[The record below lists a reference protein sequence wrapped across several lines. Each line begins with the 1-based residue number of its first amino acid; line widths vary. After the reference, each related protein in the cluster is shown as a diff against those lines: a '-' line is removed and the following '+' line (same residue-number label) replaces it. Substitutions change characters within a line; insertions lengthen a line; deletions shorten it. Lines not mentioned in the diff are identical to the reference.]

1 MPDPIT
7 QIRESF
13 GLISQAD
20 PELKKMATEEVNRLT
35 KEYLTTDGSMKRNA
49 FLEIRAG
56 TGGGEAELFASE
68 LARMYERFS
77 ENLGFRLSLVRQNR
91 SSIGGIKE
99 IIYHIKGNG
108 AYGFLLP
115 EGGVH
120 RVQRVP
126 ETEKSG
132 RIHTSA
138 VSVVVLPEVPEH
150 ELIINP
156 KDLRVDVYHAQGH
169 GGQGVNTTDSAVRIT
184 HLSSG
189 LIVTCQDERSQI
201 KNRAKALAE
210 LRSRLFKLK
219 NEKKSQ
225 ELGQARLSMI
235 KSGDRSD
242 KIKTY
247 NFPQDRLTDHR
258 MKKNYSQLDKI
269 LNGDLCDIIL
279 AYWVWDLTSD
289 LEVA

>member
-1 MPDPIT
+1 MSDCIT

-13 GLISQAD
+13 ELTSQAD
-20 PELKKMATEEVNRLT
+20 LELKAMAAEEVNQLT
-35 KEYLTTDGSMKRNA
+35 KEYLTTDASLKRNA

-56 TGGGEAELFASE
+56 TGGDEAELFASE
-68 LARMYERFS
+68 LARMYERFA
-77 ENLGFRLSLVRQNR
+77 ENQGFRLSLVRQNR
-91 SSIGGIKE
+91 SSIGGVKE
-99 IIYHIKGNG
+99 IIYHITGNG

-132 RIHTSA
+132 RVHTSA
-138 VSVVVLPEVPEH
+138 VSVVVLPEVPER
-150 ELIINP
+150 ELTINP
-156 KDLRVDVYHAQGH
+156 KDLRVDVFHAQGH

-184 HLSSG
+184 HLPTG
-189 LIVTCQDERSQI
+189 LIVICQDERSQI

-210 LRSRLFKLK
+210 LRSRLFKIDS
-219 NEKKSQ
+219 EKKSQ
-225 ELGQARLSMI
+225 ELGQTRMSMI

-258 MKKNYSQLDKI
+258 MKKNYSQLNKI
-269 LNGDLCDIIL
+269 LNGDLFDIIL
-279 AYWVWDLTSD
+279 AYWVWNLTNDIES
-289 LEVA
+289 

>member
-1 MPDPIT
+1 MSDCIT

-13 GLISQAD
+13 ELAGQAD
-20 PELKKMATEEVNRLT
+20 SELKAMAIEEVEQLT
-35 KEYLTTDGSMKRNA
+35 KEYLTTDASLKRNA

-56 TGGGEAELFASE
+56 TGGDEAELFASE
-68 LARMYERFS
+68 LARMYERFA
-77 ENLGFRLSLVRQNR
+77 ENQGFRLSLVRQNR
-91 SSIGGIKE
+91 SSIGGVKE
-99 IIYHIKGNG
+99 IIYHITGNG

-132 RIHTSA
+132 RVHTSA
-138 VSVVVLPEVPEH
+138 VSVVVLPEVPER
-150 ELIINP
+150 ELMINP
-156 KDLRVDVYHAQGH
+156 KDLRVDVFHAQGH

-184 HLSSG
+184 HLPTG
-189 LIVTCQDERSQI
+189 LIVICQDERSQI

-210 LRSRLFKLK
+210 LRSRLFKIDS
-219 NEKKSQ
+219 EKKSQ
-225 ELGQARLSMI
+225 ELGQARMSMI

-258 MKKNYSQLDKI
+258 MKKNYSQLNKI
-269 LNGDLCDIIL
+269 LNGDLFDIIL
-279 AYWVWDLTSD
+279 AYWVWNLTNDIES
-289 LEVA
+289 

>member
-1 MPDPIT
+1 MSDCIT

-13 GLISQAD
+13 ELAGQAD
-20 PELKKMATEEVNRLT
+20 SELKAMAIEEVEQLT
-35 KEYLTTDGSMKRNA
+35 EEYLTTDASLKRNA

-56 TGGGEAELFASE
+56 TGGDEAELFASE
-68 LARMYERFS
+68 LARMYERFA
-77 ENLGFRLSLVRQNR
+77 ENQGFRLSLVRQNR
-91 SSIGGIKE
+91 SSIGGVKE
-99 IIYHIKGNG
+99 IIYHITGNG

-132 RIHTSA
+132 RVHTSA
-138 VSVVVLPEVPEH
+138 VSVVVLPEVPER
-150 ELIINP
+150 ELMINP
-156 KDLRVDVYHAQGH
+156 KDLRVDVFHAQGH

-184 HLSSG
+184 HLPTG
-189 LIVTCQDERSQI
+189 LIVICQDERSQI

-210 LRSRLFKLK
+210 LRSRLFKIDS
-219 NEKKSQ
+219 EKKSQ
-225 ELGQARLSMI
+225 ELGQARMSMI

-258 MKKNYSQLDKI
+258 MKKNYSQLNKI
-269 LNGDLCDIIL
+269 LNGDLFDIIL
-279 AYWVWDLTSD
+279 AYWVWNLTNDIES
-289 LEVA
+289 

>member
-1 MPDPIT
+1 MSDCIT

-13 GLISQAD
+13 ELAGQAD
-20 PELKKMATEEVNRLT
+20 SELKAMAIEEVEQLT
-35 KEYLTTDGSMKRNA
+35 KEYLTTDASLKRNA

-56 TGGGEAELFASE
+56 TGGDEAELFASE
-68 LARMYERFS
+68 LARMYERFA
-77 ENLGFRLSLVRQNR
+77 ENQGFRLSLVRQNR
-91 SSIGGIKE
+91 SSIGGVKE
-99 IIYHIKGNG
+99 IIYHITGNG

-132 RIHTSA
+132 RVHTSA
-138 VSVVVLPEVPEH
+138 VSVVVLPEVPER
-150 ELIINP
+150 ELMINP
-156 KDLRVDVYHAQGH
+156 KDLRVDVFHAQGH

-184 HLSSG
+184 HLPTG
-189 LIVTCQDERSQI
+189 LIVICQDERSQI

-210 LRSRLFKLK
+210 LRSRLFKIES
-219 NEKKSQ
+219 EKKSQ
-225 ELGQARLSMI
+225 ELGQARMSMI

-258 MKKNYSQLDKI
+258 MKKNYSQLNKI
-269 LNGDLCDIIL
+269 LNGDLFDIIL
-279 AYWVWDLTSD
+279 AYWVWNLTNDIES
-289 LEVA
+289 